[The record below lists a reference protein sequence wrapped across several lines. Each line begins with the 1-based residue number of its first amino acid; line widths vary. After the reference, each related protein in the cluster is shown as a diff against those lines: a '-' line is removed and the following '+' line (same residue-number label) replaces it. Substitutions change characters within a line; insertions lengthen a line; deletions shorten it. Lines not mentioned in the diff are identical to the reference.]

1 MITVTSKDALR
12 AEQLTPGWRNG
23 KCVSYTPKTAAK
35 DGSGLHVFGIE
46 VLDNGINFPLKD
58 YQISEKAV
66 SMGKAF
72 FIACGFPKEE
82 WDNLVKGKST
92 SQNIDGNDCV
102 NKDFKVMVVN
112 TTFNGKISNEA
123 GDFLPLPKE

>member
-12 AEQLTPGWRNG
+12 SEQLTPGWRDG
-23 KCVSYTPKTAAK
+23 TCVSYTPKTAAK

-46 VLDNGINFPLKD
+46 VLDNGVSFPLKD

-72 FIACGFPKEE
+72 LIACGFPKEE
-82 WDNLVKGKST
+82 WDLLVKGEKTSTLIDPQSCVGKS
-92 SQNIDGNDCV
+92 
-102 NKDFKVMVVN
+102 FKVMVTN
-112 TTFNGKISNEA
+112 TTFNGRISNEA
-123 GDFLPLPKE
+123 GDFLPAIN